1 MFLAAS
7 PFHSYL
13 WTVTRYVHLN
23 PVRARLTEHPA
34 SSTWS
39 SFPGYAHRGQRL
51 EWVAYDELLAPWDGA
66 FGGSDP
72 AGAYRRYVAAGIA
85 EPPESPWKEA
95 YNGWILGSEAFLN
108 RVKAIVGA
116 QPGRER
122 RRESRLVEGTTLP
135 RVIDVLCEYYDIER
149 AELGRRGSGLLAR
162 AALAYVA
169 RARTAATNA
178 ELALILGLSRP
189 ESVPNLTRQFR
200 AGLTTDGRV
209 RGDLRSLERALD
221 EIGPSK

>member
-1 MFLAAS
+1 MAS
-7 PFHSYL
+7 
-13 WTVTRYVHLN
+13 
-23 PVRARLTEHPA
+23 
-34 SSTWS
+34 
-39 SFPGYAHRGQRL
+39 
-51 EWVAYDELLAPWDGA
+51 WDGA

-85 EPPESPWKEA
+85 EPPESPWKQA

-108 RVKAIVGA
+108 RVKAIVDGE
-116 QPGRER
+116 PGRER
-122 RRESRLVEGTTLP
+122 RRESRLIQGITLP
-135 RVIDVLCEYYDIER
+135 RVIDVVCEYDDIER
-149 AELGRRGSGLLAR
+149 VEVGRRGSGLLAR

-189 ESVPNLTRQFR
+189 QSVPNLTRQFR
-200 AGLTTDGRV
+200 ARLTSDGRV